1 MPRRDV
7 HRCQMFQVIY
17 ASIVIFNA
25 LLSRLLLGRRLNSGQ
40 WLAIVVVTAGLA
52 LSVIGMNVTRDDKT
66 DRASTRS

>member
-1 MPRRDV
+1 
-7 HRCQMFQVIY
+7 MFQVIY